1 MRLLQ
6 RGYKGMELL
15 VELNFDRIVA
25 LMVLF
30 AALFFAAFVGTPQ

>member
-1 MRLLQ
+1 MQLLR

-30 AALFFAAFVGTPQ
+30 GALFFAAFIGTP

>member
-1 MRLLQ
+1 MQLLR

-30 AALFFAAFVGTPQ
+30 GALYFAAFIGTP

>member
-15 VELNFDRIVA
+15 VELNLDRIIA

-30 AALFFAAFVGTPQ
+30 GALGFAAFVGTPN